1 MGGVYAVVLT
11 YNRQSLLRQC
21 LLAIIGQTTACDGI
35 IVFDNASTDGTA
47 EMLQAEF
54 PAVEIIQAQQNVG
67 AAGGFNLSMQM
78 AIAAGADRIW
88 VMDDDVIAQPDALE
102 HLQASLSLVEAD
114 GKYPPFMISTARDP
128 AGELT
133 NVPDIDRRRN
143 SLHYQT
149 RPAYLAYGLAPV
161 TRSTFVSIPVPARTF
176 TAHGYPLASMFI
188 WGEDSEFTL
197 RITKKQPGL
206 MSGASKVT
214 HVRAQAGQLDIT
226 TENDERR
233 LRWHQ
238 YLVLQHH
245 LFNAPSS
252 LETVFLPPAGEHHWS
267 RPAPGSARALAPS
280 EDRRHR
286 PFSGAGIPTS
296 GRKVLK
302 FPDLQL
308 GLYLARPVIAAT
320 QRLNPRRARNP
331 WLWRATGRD
340 NGLEKWVGQYGLEQW
355 ILR

>member
-21 LLAIIGQTTACDGI
+21 LSAITGQTQACDGI
-35 IVFDNASTDGTA
+35 IVFDNASNDGTA

-54 PAVEIIQAQQNVG
+54 PAVEIIQAQRNVG

-102 HLQASLSLVEAD
+102 HLQAGLNIVEAD
-114 GKYPPFMISTARDP
+114 GKYPPFVISTAYEP

-149 RPAYLAYGLAPV
+149 WPAYLAYGLAPV
-161 TRSTFVSIPVPARTF
+161 TRSTFVSILIPAPTF
-176 TAHGYPLASMFI
+176 AAHGYPLASMFI

-238 YLVLQHH
+238 YLVRNTVYSTRLHLSKSFFYRLLAGTIGRALRLALQGHWRQAKIVATG
-245 LFNAPSS
+245 LFQGLVFQPVEEKFSDFLTSNLAYISPSLSSRLLNGSNRDAPEIRS
-252 LETVFLPPAGEHHWS
+252 AGEP
-267 RPAPGSARALAPS
+267 R
-280 EDRRHR
+280 
-286 PFSGAGIPTS
+286 
-296 GRKVLK
+296 
-302 FPDLQL
+302 
-308 GLYLARPVIAAT
+308 AAT
-320 QRLNPRRARNP
+320 MVSK
-331 WLWRATGRD
+331 
-340 NGLEKWVGQYGLEQW
+340 NGLANTD
-355 ILR
+355 